1 MSLVRMD
8 GAADMGTSQVLPV
21 ALQRCRDEVIN
32 LIQAAPSVR
41 FGMWKTQLIKK
52 GLFSAISSKLTLLL
66 LSSWCIKTLST
77 GSSRF
82 PMATTPLA
90 HTEAVLGVSFS
101 RMNDF
106 CVLWC

>member
-21 ALQRCRDEVIN
+21 ALQQRCRDEVIK

-52 GLFSAISSKLTLLL
+52 GLSSASSSKPTLLL

-77 GSSRF
+77 GSSRL

-90 HTEAVLGVSFS
+90 HTDISAVYFEI
-101 RMNDF
+101 
-106 CVLWC
+106 VLAE